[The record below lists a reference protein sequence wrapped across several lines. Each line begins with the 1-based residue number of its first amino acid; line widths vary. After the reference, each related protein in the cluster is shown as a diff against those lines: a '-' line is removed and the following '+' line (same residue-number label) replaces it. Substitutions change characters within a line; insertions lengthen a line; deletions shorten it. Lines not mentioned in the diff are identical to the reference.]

1 MAQFKTTQDYVGFKI
16 KQSSIG
22 TVVHQ
27 YVDEDGIKKVIVDF
41 GDHEEDVCVDD
52 FSSIDLDRGEILV
65 TYQVVA

>member
-16 KQSSIG
+16 KQSSTG

>member
-1 MAQFKTTQDYVGFKI
+1 
-16 KQSSIG
+16 
-22 TVVHQ
+22 
-27 YVDEDGIKKVIVDF
+27 VDEDGIKKVIVDF